1 MRRQRLRVCRT
12 TRRWQARRTAGT
24 MRWRWCRA
32 TSITT
37 RGSRMSQAERNE
49 AAEDRVRHGRILRE
63 AQSDVRRGDWV
74 QWSWPGE
81 LHLGLVIRTARK
93 GAEAHVWHAS
103 SLLMHQVGS
112 PPKAC
117 RTVYRIRTRTMQII
131 WEAPRA

>member
-1 MRRQRLRVCRT
+1 
-12 TRRWQARRTAGT
+12 
-24 MRWRWCRA
+24 
-32 TSITT
+32 
-37 RGSRMSQAERNE
+37 MSQAERNE